1 MDLNTTWF
9 VLYAV
14 LLIGYAL
21 LDGFDLGV
29 GVLHLFA
36 RDEHERRLHL
46 NAIGPVWD
54 GNEVWLLTAGGAL
67 FAAFP
72 PVYATVF
79 SGFYLPLM
87 LVLAALIARAV
98 SLEFRGKVDSPLWRR
113 AWDLSFGLGSLTA
126 LLLFGVAVGNIVRG
140 IAVDAAGNYVGGF
153 FALLNPYALLSGV
166 ATVAIFVMHGVLWLR
181 LKTDGPLAQRMGRTA
196 TRMWMVL
203 MLLYLAITVATF
215 FAAPRI
221 FARALDRPL
230 FWVFFLTMMTGIFIM
245 PPAISAAR
253 NKLAF
258 LGSALATTGIIAAT
272 AVCMFPVLVPSSL
285 DPAFSLD
292 IYNASSTQRTLGVML
307 IIAGIGMPLVIGYTS
322 WIYWT
327 FRGKVELDEHSY

>member
-1 MDLNTTWF
+1 MDLNATWF

-196 TRMWMVL
+196 TRMWIVL
-203 MLLYLAITVATF
+203 LLLYLAITVATF
-215 FAAPRI
+215 FAAPRL